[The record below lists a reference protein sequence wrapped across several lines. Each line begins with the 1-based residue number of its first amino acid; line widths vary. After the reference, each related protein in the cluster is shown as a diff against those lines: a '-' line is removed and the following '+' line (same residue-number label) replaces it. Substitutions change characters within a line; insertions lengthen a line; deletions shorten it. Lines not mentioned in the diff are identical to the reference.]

1 MNNLPIQKLREV
13 FGERLHEDV
22 RMTTYTTTRVGG
34 AVAGFI
40 SINSSREMEL
50 ALTTL
55 WELDV
60 PYHILGSGSN
70 LLVSDSGYEGIILH
84 NRSHNIKI
92 NTKVDPPLVLAES
105 GAGLGE
111 FAQLASRRG
120 VSGFEWA
127 NSIPGTVGGAVYG
140 NAGAHGSDVSEM
152 LQSVLII
159 TRERGSQLLTNQDM
173 GFQYRSSKFK
183 REHKPVVILEATFA
197 GKMANPEDSLALLH
211 ELTEK
216 RRKTQPVGPSFGST
230 FKNPPGNFAGK
241 LLAEAG
247 MKGVSCGDASF
258 STVHANFIVNNGKA
272 TAQDYYCLIRQG
284 QRRVM
289 EQFGVQLD
297 LEIELLGEFQDVG

>member
-111 FAQLASRRG
+111 LAQLASRRG

-159 TRERGSQLLTNQDM
+159 TREGGSQLLTNQDM